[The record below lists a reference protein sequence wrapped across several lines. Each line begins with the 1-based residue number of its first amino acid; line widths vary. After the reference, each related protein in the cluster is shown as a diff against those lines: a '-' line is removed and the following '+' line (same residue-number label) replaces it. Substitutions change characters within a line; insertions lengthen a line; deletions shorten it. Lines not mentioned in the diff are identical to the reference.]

1 MHVRAGKAEGH
12 ARSGYRV
19 QSPSPRRGQQWGALA
34 RLEDGRWGQRG
45 AIGAGARPPVCPCQA
60 WLASPGREQTRGI
73 RTWPVSSGLAP
84 RHRGDGTTGH
94 LRAQGGPASRE
105 AVGRSPDLS
114 TSAPPARPRAW
125 AQAASRVLAP
135 PPQRTP
141 SAPGAVA
148 RPAPAQGAC
157 GHPDVE
163 PPHLRR
169 CRWGRAQPQSRL
181 CAERLAPPP
190 SASPRVRASQDSR
203 SLTSGPPPPHPTE
216 TRCRCGQGHLETSP
230 P

>member
-19 QSPSPRRGQQWGALA
+19 QSPSPRRGQERGALA
-34 RLEDGRWGQRG
+34 RLEDGRRGQRG
-45 AIGAGARPPVCPCQA
+45 AVGAGARPPVCPCQA

-94 LRAQGGPASRE
+94 LRARGDPPPVRLWEGRLTSQLVLLPHDREPGP
-105 AVGRSPDLS
+105 
-114 TSAPPARPRAW
+114 RPRPEFGRHHRSRRRQLQGRW
-125 AQAASRVLAP
+125 PGQPRPRVPAATLTRS
-135 PPQRTP
+135 
-141 SAPGAVA
+141 
-148 RPAPAQGAC
+148 
-157 GHPDVE
+157 
-163 PPHLRR
+163 
-169 CRWGRAQPQSRL
+169 CRWGRAQPQSWL